1 MHESMI
7 KEDLSLSYICA
18 ISSFAGILC
27 NVHKHD
33 SDGTDL
39 VLSKD
44 LKFKNNKQ
52 FNASIR
58 VQLKATSSSSQYHM
72 DEEFVFYRL
81 KAKNFNDLCRPATTP
96 MILALLILPEDKDR
110 WIRWSIEELLIHAT
124 MYWKSFDGEKPS
136 DNTGTVTVKI
146 NKQNVLNVQTIETL
160 LENVAKEA

>member
-1 MHESMI
+1 
-7 KEDLSLSYICA
+7 
-18 ISSFAGILC
+18 
-27 NVHKHD
+27 
-33 SDGTDL
+33 
-39 VLSKD
+39 
-44 LKFKNNKQ
+44 
-52 FNASIR
+52 
-58 VQLKATSSSSQYHM
+58 
-72 DEEFVFYRL
+72 
-81 KAKNFNDLCRPATTP
+81 